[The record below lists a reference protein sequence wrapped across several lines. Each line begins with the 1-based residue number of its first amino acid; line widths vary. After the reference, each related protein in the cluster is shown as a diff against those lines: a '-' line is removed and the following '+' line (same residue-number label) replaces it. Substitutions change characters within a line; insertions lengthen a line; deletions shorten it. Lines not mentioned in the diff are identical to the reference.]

1 MSGSS
6 HRKEVTRRMLKV
18 RLIFIATLLAS
29 FMAGTKHT
37 GMFDGW

>member
-1 MSGSS
+1 
-6 HRKEVTRRMLKV
+6 MLKV

-29 FMAGTKHT
+29 FMAGAQSA

>member
-1 MSGSS
+1 
-6 HRKEVTRRMLKV
+6 MLKV

-29 FMAGTKHT
+29 FLGASGKHT

>member
-1 MSGSS
+1 M
-6 HRKEVTRRMLKV
+6 MLKV

-29 FMAGTKHT
+29 FIGAGHST